1 MFEMEKSTLIR
12 LQFGDVFFRDSP
24 ANHHRNMQVDL
35 TSRSKGGNSFPET
48 CENGKKQEVWR
59 LLLRSL
65 CGKMILIF
73 LKFHDDFGEICGIGG
88 YEYDGKWFLDEL
100 YWCHMTDFPPFLV
113 NSRGI
118 SRILGKS
125 WLVKYY
131 YDSPSMVYMTSTPSF
146 GCFVGKPTRHTTLL
160 EPLDA
165 RLCYVDI
172 KRGTINRS
180 YIFPI
185 PEYLFDVQQ
194 AGNRNL
200 WEKTEPQNVGR
211 NKSWW
216 LQVFWKR
223 LKKMI

>member
-1 MFEMEKSTLIR
+1 MATCKLTLPRGRLLGGEK
-12 LQFGDVFFRDSP
+12 
-24 ANHHRNMQVDL
+24 
-35 TSRSKGGNSFPET
+35 
-48 CENGKKQEVWR
+48 KKQVCGGGLEVASQKFVWENDIDISAIPWWFWR
-59 LLLRSL
+59 NLWHWWIWIWWE
-65 CGKMILIF
+65 MISGWIVLMS
-73 LKFHDDFGEICGIGG
+73 HDR
-88 YEYDGKWFLDEL
+88 
-100 YWCHMTDFPPFLV
+100 FPPFLV

-118 SRILGKS
+118 SHIFGKF
-125 WLVKYY
+125 WLVKHY

-146 GCFVGKPTRHTTLL
+146 GSFVGKPSRHTTLL

-200 WEKTEPQNVGR
+200 WEKKGTRKMSGETNPGGCKSSGR
-211 NKSWW
+211 G
-216 LQVFWKR
+216 WKKWSGLGKLR
-223 LKKMI
+223 CFVPRNCRQLLSSKYQL